1 MQDGFDD
8 ARTNRSRFYLLV
20 VRLAT
25 ARFEVY
31 GANEFSAA
39 SDSASVTKL
48 SWFIFLIA
56 FIRWPRS
63 DINKFDGFGSL
74 PFP

>member
-39 SDSASVTKL
+39 SDSALNVV
-48 SWFIFLIA
+48 
-56 FIRWPRS
+56 
-63 DINKFDGFGSL
+63 INCAKIL
-74 PFP
+74 

>member
-39 SDSASVTKL
+39 SDSALKCRHKVY
-48 SWFIFLIA
+48 IPYVI
-56 FIRWPRS
+56 
-63 DINKFDGFGSL
+63 
-74 PFP
+74 

>member
-39 SDSASVTKL
+39 SDSALKCRHKVYIPLCHITYVL
-48 SWFIFLIA
+48 YFNIFQSPWDENLCT
-56 FIRWPRS
+56 
-63 DINKFDGFGSL
+63 
-74 PFP
+74 